1 MVKDRRRHIIMK
13 ICRNCGAELED
24 DAKFC
29 GDCGTRVEV
38 LEMKKEEP
46 KKEKDNQK
54 FVNVDNLFSD
64 KGQTKKVETKKTYPK
79 PIEKKKNM
87 NAQFMSSNELWT
99 SLKKKSRRFQYF
111 NNNNIVKE
119 DTFIEMVSEK
129 IVENQ
134 VPAAIERKYVQ
145 WDSSK
150 TNTAV
155 YFIKPYIE
163 LVNPLTC
170 VVQFSNVGNFSYV
183 EEKVF
188 ITPPN
193 LPPYPDDKIVI
204 DPNEKDGAG
213 PFFFGL
219 VIIVLG
225 LALAYVFVGIT
236 VMMIVIGAILMIL
249 GYMQTMKIQEK
260 IDHNKK
266 CDEQRKKWN
275 KAWEDWENSVFLHS
289 FQEEVNGQV
298 SRIYDSV
305 FASIKQV
312 SDELFNTNKT
322 NEETEVM
329 KMNELEQMIN
339 RRKDEYK

>member
-1 MVKDRRRHIIMK
+1 MK

-29 GDCGTRVEV
+29 GDCGTRVED

-64 KGQTKKVETKKTYPK
+64 KGQMKKVETKKINPK

-111 NNNNIVKE
+111 NNNNIVRE

-155 YFIKPYIE
+155 YYIKPYIE

-193 LPPYPDDKIVI
+193 LPPYPDDKIDL
-204 DPNEKDGAG
+204 DPDDKDGKKLLFIG
-213 PFFFGL
+213 
-219 VIIVLG
+219 I
-225 LALAYVFVGIT
+225 AL
-236 VMMIVIGAILMIL
+236 IVIGSAIANTLPILMMVLAILGAFLIYLGLTKNKNLKEIL
-249 GYMQTMKIQEK
+249 N
-260 IDHNKK
+260 HNKK